1 MKKHRFEKKIRLL
14 SLVMAFSLCFTTVFS
29 LSVLTGY
36 GLMVFA
42 KKTKTAIVTSQIEL
56 NKALRDSAVNDIKI
70 KSDEKDL
77 KIRKGNYGGVKLT
90 INAAKANIINNGSNF
105 DGITIQNAGS
115 FTENGDN
122 NNVVSKDSRIK
133 VTVKA
138 ASDNLKL
145 VIAKKNSEV
154 DITAAGSNTSLAI
167 TKPGNTTTLA
177 VKESAASTLDYV
189 DASDIRLCK
198 TSSASGGA
206 SVSSVAVNAAS
217 TLIIKGSVR
226 EPIPVEMTANKAALK
241 SSVRTN
247 VSVYAKVDVIF
258 KKGAEGSSVTTKK
271 DGASAKVKN
280 NTKGT
285 VELIGKYGSA
295 VMEPGDKGKVSDA
308 IKDDAVSTNNVT
320 TVTGNTVTG
329 NTVTGNTVTGNSTGG
344 GGSSGGGGGSSGGSS
359 SGSGSNN
366 NKTTPTPTPD
376 PVVSG
381 DDVVSGDKAV
391 SGDEV
396 VSGNTYES
404 ANKITPQT
412 ILASKNARQKTYIVM
427 GNYDKGYYDDAKP
440 LEWEVIGEDENG
452 ILVLSRKIICE
463 TSFTTLKMTLDGLYD
478 SSCNFTDE
486 DKAKIKEVTLDAGS
500 SHEDTYHLFCLNR
513 DEIQNLDRFKYTFGR
528 TTGITDV
535 FSQDLLAE
543 GTVSAVSISYSGC
556 FDTISQGYY
565 DDILKGMFYTE
576 DCIGK
581 KYGTWCLRYAVEYY
595 EGEEILNDDGYNL
608 NIVDNHGM
616 LTSDYPQT
624 AMYGVRPAMYLD
636 KDAEYNYV
644 TYDIADPSYVKF
656 GTYYTE
662 LDSDNY
668 PITPSE
674 ANLEW
679 EIIDKNENGFLLLS
693 KNIINV
699 NEYSSYESNHWSNSF
714 VNMWLNDTEGIAGN
728 FFLNTFDETERKK
741 IVKTIVED
749 RQNPYTHVG
758 GGGDLTPSFMFILD
772 IEELT
777 KYFGVNSV
785 DKEKQAIYSQNLI
798 CEATPYAHRDN
809 DKVYYGNMLT
819 NTITSETYDSLYEGK
834 GYTFE
839 CINKTG
845 SQWFTRTAADDGKKI
860 CIVDCDGAIH
870 YADYAGVDAET
881 IYGVRPAIY
890 VSTLNTPIG

>member
-1 MKKHRFEKKIRLL
+1 MKKHRFEKKIRVL
-14 SLVMAFSLCFTTVFS
+14 SLALAFSLCFTTVFS

-36 GLMVFA
+36 GLLVFA

-258 KKGAEGSSVTTKK
+258 KKGAEGSTVTTKK

-308 IKDDAVSTNNVT
+308 IKDDAVSSNNVT
-320 TVTGNTVTG
+320 TVTGNTVTGNTVTG

-344 GGSSGGGGGSSGGSS
+344 GGGVGGGSYTPSS
-359 SGSGSNN
+359 SSRDDK
-366 NKTTPTPTPD
+366 KTDTDTKPD
-376 PVVSG
+376 PDPSDVTPSTNVFDYASTNTIYQKKYIKLG
-381 DDVVSGDKAV
+381 D
-391 SGDEV
+391 
-396 VSGNTYES
+396 
-404 ANKITPQT
+404 
-412 ILASKNARQKTYIVM
+412 
-427 GNYDKGYYDDAKP
+427 YDRLLSYGYSDP
-440 LEWEVIGEDENG
+440 IEWEVLGEDENG
-452 ILVLSRKIICE
+452 LLVMSTRVMSLSTYGGSDDSTWEDSYLRSRMNDNIYSVLF
-463 TSFTTLKMTLDGLYD
+463 TSEEKQ
-478 SSCNFTDE
+478 
-486 DKAKIKEVTLDAGS
+486 KIKPTIVDDCTTPDYLFALSMDELGEYFGDTLR
-500 SHEDTYHLFCLNR
+500 TV
-513 DEIQNLDRFKYTFGR
+513 DEEKYSPYLMAEGIYSMVR
-528 TTGITDV
+528 TNIFPGT
-535 FSQDLLAE
+535 E
-543 GTVSAVSISYSGC
+543 GTVWEKINEDEYN
-556 FDTISQGYY
+556 DN
-565 DDILKGMFYTE
+565 LKKLFYTE
-576 DCIGK
+576 DCIYKEEYESLDDRKAKYWSWWLRDSIGDGK
-581 KYGTWCLRYAVEYY
+581 ARYVKYNGMI
-595 EGEEILNDDGYNL
+595 GE
-608 NIVDNHGM
+608 HQM
-616 LTSDYPQT
+616 YPDSL
-624 AMYGVRPAMYLD
+624 GVRPVMYLD
-636 KDAEYNYV
+636 KEKLTDDDWVSYMVE
-644 TYDIADPSYVKF
+644 PSYVKF
-656 GTYYTE
+656 GHYSNQMT
-662 LDSDNY
+662 SDNL
-668 PITPSE
+668 PITQE
-674 ANLEW
+674 IEW
-679 EIIDKNENGFLLLS
+679 MVLDENENGILLLS
-693 KNIINV
+693 KDV
-699 NEYSSYESNHWSNSF
+699 LDCQEYNSYFESEDKTEMTEWGGSF
-714 VNMWLNDTEGIAGN
+714 LKYWLNDMPAG
-728 FFLNTFDETERKK
+728 FYDTAFTETEKSRIKK
-741 IVKTIVED
+741 VTVED
-749 RQNPYTHVG
+749 LKNPVNDAG
-758 GGGDLTPSFMFILD
+758 GGTSSECKVFCLSAQ
-772 IEELT
+772 ELA
-777 KYFGVNSV
+777 KYIGFNYY
-785 DKEKQAIYSQNLI
+785 DEEKQIGYSEKLI
-798 CEATPYAHRDN
+798 CEATPYAQSKSGAMRT
-809 DKVYYGNMLT
+809 Y
-819 NTITSETYDSLYEGK
+819 TITPETYLSFYEEKKYSTNCVGNP
-834 GYTFE
+834 G
-839 CINKTG
+839 C
-845 SQWFTRTAADDGKKI
+845 QWFVRTAADNDGNI
-860 CIVDCDGAIH
+860 CLVDCDGAIH
-870 YADYAGVDAET
+870 MTVGKNIESL
-881 IYGVRPAIY
+881 YGVRPAIY
-890 VSTLNTPIG
+890 VNPVY